1 MRLVKI
7 ENLKQAEDEMKKIK
21 ADGIEKMS
29 LKAVFRSVKIDKL
42 HQSHANL
49 IKAEMQ
55 KVGGDVAISVDA
67 WNKKDCATDVLIFGT
82 LKQFEDLMPGLEKN
96 GLFAIGKQIKNLI
109 IY

>member
-7 ENLKQAEDEMKKIK
+7 DSVQQAEEEMRKIK

-29 LKAVFRSVKIDKL
+29 LKAVFRTVKIDRL

-49 IKAEMQ
+49 IKQEML

-82 LKQFEDLMPGLEKN
+82 LKQFEDLFPGLEKN

>member
-7 ENLKQAEDEMKKIK
+7 DTVKQAEEEMRKIK
-21 ADGIEKMS
+21 SDGIEKMA
-29 LKAVFRSVKIDKL
+29 LKAVFRIVKIDKL

-49 IKAEMQ
+49 IKQEML
-55 KVGGDVAISVDA
+55 KVGGDVAVSVDA
-67 WNKKDCATDVLIFGT
+67 WNKKDCATDILIFGT
-82 LKQFEDLMPGLEKN
+82 LKQFEDLFPGLEKN